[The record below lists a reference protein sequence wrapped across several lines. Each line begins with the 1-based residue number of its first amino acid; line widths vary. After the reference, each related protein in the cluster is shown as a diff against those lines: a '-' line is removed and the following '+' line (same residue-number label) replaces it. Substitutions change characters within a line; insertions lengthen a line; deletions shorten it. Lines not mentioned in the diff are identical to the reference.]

1 MSNDYVIEKLHENNL
16 MYFYLGGLINS
27 NNLSSISDCERSL
40 RDLNRLKESLP
51 KAKIEN
57 ECKAKYAK
65 FIEDGFEEVNKYLRI
80 FQNKN

>member
-1 MSNDYVIEKLHENNL
+1 MSNDYVIKKLHENNL

-27 NNLSSISDCERSL
+27 NNLSSISDCKRSL
-40 RDLNRLKESLP
+40 RDLNRIKESLP
-51 KAKIEN
+51 NAKIEN
-57 ECKAKYAK
+57 EYKAKYAK